1 MRILIAGCGY
11 VGQATA
17 VLFHDAGWQ
26 VEGWTASA
34 ESAEELSAEPYEV
47 IAVDISKR
55 DQIVTRRDGFDAVIH
70 CASSGGG
77 GLDAY
82 RAIYLQGARNLL
94 DVFRHAILLF
104 ASSTSVYA
112 QSDGSWVTESS
123 PAEPIRETGRILR
136 KTEETVLSHGGIVA
150 RLGGIYGPGRSFL
163 LQKFLEGE
171 ALIDREHD
179 HFVNQ
184 VHRDDI
190 ASALFLLVN
199 QTLQPPFRAGITK
212 PKIFNVVDDCPILQS
227 ECYAWLAAH
236 LSRPLPPAGTFRQK
250 RKRSDS
256 SKRVSNAKLRR
267 LGWKPRYPTFQDAM
281 KESILPPIAGL
292 NVEG

>member
-17 VLFHDAGWQ
+17 VLFQDAGWQ

-94 DVFRHAILLF
+94 DVFRHAIHTAESLLGSA
-104 ASSTSVYA
+104 ASTDRAALFCSKNFLKA
-112 QSDGSWVTESS
+112 KRSS
-123 PAEPIRETGRILR
+123 
-136 KTEETVLSHGGIVA
+136 
-150 RLGGIYGPGRSFL
+150 
-163 LQKFLEGE
+163 
-171 ALIDREHD
+171 
-179 HFVNQ
+179 
-184 VHRDDI
+184 I
-190 ASALFLLVN
+190 ASTIISSIKFIA
-199 QTLQPPFRAGITK
+199 TTSPPHCFY
-212 PKIFNVVDDCPILQS
+212 S
-227 ECYAWLAAH
+227 
-236 LSRPLPPAGTFRQK
+236 
-250 RKRSDS
+250 
-256 SKRVSNAKLRR
+256 
-267 LGWKPRYPTFQDAM
+267 
-281 KESILPPIAGL
+281 
-292 NVEG
+292 